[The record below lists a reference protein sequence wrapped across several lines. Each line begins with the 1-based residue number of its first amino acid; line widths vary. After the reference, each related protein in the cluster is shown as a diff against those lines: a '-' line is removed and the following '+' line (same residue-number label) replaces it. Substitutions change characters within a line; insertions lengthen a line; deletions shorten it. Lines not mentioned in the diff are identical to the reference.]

1 MFSLCKTRLSIETL
15 EGGFT
20 RYDRFV
26 YLPIGADEGMLK
38 VWQTAMLSL
47 FLRKKLIDQARVDM
61 LMSWR
66 HSGAAAVPVR

>member
-1 MFSLCKTRLSIETL
+1 
-15 EGGFT
+15 
-20 RYDRFV
+20 
-26 YLPIGADEGMLK
+26 MLK